1 MRRLDQEFKNFR
13 IIYNSLLDY
22 GFTKNKNIYTYQEFI
37 LNNEFKVVV
46 EINNDIVISKLIEV
60 AFNEEYLN
68 VDNSDATG
76 EYVGNIREEY
86 NKVINKIVKNCFQ
99 KEIFKNKQ
107 TKEIIKYIKDK
118 YNDELE
124 FLWEKFDDNGI
135 WRNKNNKKWY
145 AALLTVKA
153 TYFNIDSNDI
163 IEVIDLR
170 YEKGKT
176 SNIIDNKKVFPGYHM
191 NKSSWITIKLDGS
204 MDNLELFKLI
214 DNSYNIISNSK

>member
-1 MRRLDQEFKNFR
+1 MRRLDQEFKNYK
-13 IIYNSLLDY
+13 IIYNSLLEY
-22 GFTKNKNIYTYQEFI
+22 GFTKAKNTYTYQEFI

-46 EINNDIVISKLIEV
+46 EINNDKVISKLIEV

-86 NKVINKIVKNCFQ
+86 NKVINRIVENCFQ

-107 TKEIIKYIKDK
+107 TKEVIKYIKEK
-118 YNDELE
+118 YNDDLE

-135 WRNKNNKKWY
+135 WRNKKNKKWY

-153 TYFNIDSNDI
+153 TYFDIDSCDI
-163 IEVIDLR
+163 IEIIDLR

-176 SNIIDNKKVFPGYHM
+176 SAIIDNKKVFPGYHM